1 MHEKNKLEILKRVIR
16 DNLEVRTSLIVT
28 NDYPRL
34 KKTLQHLMEVK
45 FKDEGLRP
53 LFELILRYSLQAE
66 EHCPGS
72 GVILLERF
80 SSVDKK
86 YMELDKRRMY
96 RKDVEAALVRLS
108 YSNKITKILL
118 SLLENSSQDTKITV
132 KKSSNSK
139 TYLEVTEGHSFNL
152 KKLLKSNPVILSDA
166 RISCIDGYIESA
178 SEVHKLL
185 TEISE
190 SKESCILFCRG
201 MSEDVLHTIKVNND
215 RRTLDLH
222 PYVVPYDIDNVNT
235 LVDIAVTSNM
245 DVVSTT
251 KGDLISTVGLQNLG
265 KVVTSILSSD
275 NVILTP
281 MKITKNS
288 INRHVDTLRKTIVE
302 RPELEETL
310 TNRLKSLSSHN
321 LYVCLPDDINY
332 YSDRQQIDE
341 GIRAFMSIIKNSY
354 RPVDTA
360 EYFFKILESRLSDL
374 AF

>member
-1 MHEKNKLEILKRVIR
+1 MYEENKLEILKRVVR

-45 FKDEGLRP
+45 FKDESLRP
-53 LFELILRYSLQAE
+53 LFDLLLRYSLQAE

-72 GVILLERF
+72 GVVLLERF
-80 SSVDKK
+80 SRVDKE
-86 YMELDKRRMY
+86 YMNLDKRRMY
-96 RKDVEAALVRLS
+96 RKDVEAALLRLS
-108 YSNKITKILL
+108 YSKRITKILL

-152 KKLLKSNPVILSDA
+152 KKLLKGSPVILTDT

-185 TEISE
+185 TELSE
-190 SKESCILFCRG
+190 TKESCILFCRG

-215 RRTLDLH
+215 RKTLNLH
-222 PYVVPYDIDNVNT
+222 PYVAPYDIDNVNT
-235 LVDIAVTSNM
+235 LVDIAVTSNT

-251 KGDLISTVGLQNLG
+251 KGDLISSVGLQSLG

-281 MKITKNS
+281 MKSTKNS
-288 INRHVDTLRKTIVE
+288 LERHISSLRKTIVE

-310 TNRLKSLSSHN
+310 SDRLKSLSSHN

-341 GIRAFMSIIKNSY
+341 GIRVIMSIIKNSY
-354 RPVDTA
+354 GPVDTA
-360 EYFFKILESRLSDL
+360 EHFFKSLETRLSDL
-374 AF
+374 VF